1 VDNGVDHGAVRRRQ
15 RRDGVAGQLPAIKGN
30 AGWRLAPYPAY
41 GVCGSDKHRGMAVL
55 KPDFINLIDTQRI
68 HIENAT

>member
-1 VDNGVDHGAVRRRQ
+1 MKGDAV
-15 RRDGVAGQLPAIKGN
+15 
-30 AGWRLAPYPAY
+30 WRLAPYPAY
-41 GVCGSDKHRGMAVL
+41 GACRPDKHRGMAVL